1 MKSLYP
7 FLSRVKCAFQL
18 KSSESLAKN
27 NSENLLK
34 AFMLRSSGLVAFL
47 LVFGGSVWGQVN
59 NYSFAESAG
68 IYSQVTGTNSTATG
82 DDGTQVA
89 IGIGFTFNFD
99 NVNYTTFSITTNGMV
114 RMGGTAIAS
123 GWTNALGTAAALRPL
138 IAPFWDDN
146 NRNTGAITYAT
157 TGVAPNRVLSVSWH
171 NINIGGGGATSG
183 TAFASYRMNLYETTN
198 IIEFIYGSTMAT
210 AGALSASVGINGAST
225 FLSVTPGATS
235 TVSGVTANNAIGATT
250 NLVNK
255 KFTFTPPPPPACAAP
270 STLTT
275 SNITNTT
282 ATISWTAASPAPA
295 SGYQYYYSTS
305 ATAPTAGTTP
315 SGSTGAGVTTA
326 TLTGLTANTTYYFW
340 VRSNCGGSGT
350 STWAGSSTFFT
361 GYCQPS
367 GTGANSSLTNVVTS
381 GGITNLSNASGFT
394 AGGYANYTAFSCSQ
408 SAGGTINFTLTY
420 VSDPG
425 TKIFIDWNN
434 DLDFNDAGENVY
446 SSNGYVFSTVSGS
459 FTVPV
464 GQAVG
469 NYRMRIVADWNA
481 TNPVACP
488 VGINGETEDYTFTVA
503 APPSCVAPT
512 ALVGTPLSLTSASI
526 SWTAASPA
534 PASGYQYYVSSSST
548 PPTAG
553 TTPTGT
559 TAAGVLTANLT
570 SLTTGTT
577 YYFWVRSVCS
587 VSDLSS
593 WAGAGSF
600 YVGYCVP
607 VTTYGCTD
615 GDVIAR
621 VVLNTLDNN
630 SGTGCPSG
638 LAGYSDYT
646 TNPLL
651 TTTLLPSSTYNCTV
665 YAGQYAE
672 GYAAWIDYNDDGVFD
687 NTTERIGY
695 SNGQVAGSG
704 IVGALGSS
712 ASFPITLACTPPAGT
727 HRLRVRAMYFT
738 DGINVTP
745 CTSNFYGE
753 VEDYLITIAP
763 APACPSPGLISTV
776 TATSSSVT
784 LTWLTSCSSATSY
797 DFEYGPVG
805 FTSGTGT
812 LVSNQTVTIS
822 APNASFTVTGLQA
835 GTNYSIYYR
844 ANCGSSTSAWSLV
857 NNFTTLNGVSS
868 ASSSPTLCEGT
879 IMTSITHTTQGATG
893 IGTATGLPAGV
904 TASWSANVI
913 AISGTPS
920 ASGVFSYSIPLTGGL
935 GTVSAT
941 GTITVLAA
949 PTAPVATSPQQF
961 CETSNST
968 IASIQYS
975 SVSGSSYLWYSTS
988 TGGSSLATTQE
999 LTIGTSTYYLEVI
1012 GGNGCVS
1019 LTRTPVVVTEN
1030 PLLTASVSITGTTAC
1045 PGGVLLFT
1053 ATPVNGG
1060 TSPTYQWYNGGVAI
1074 PGENQSTYS
1083 AVGLAP
1089 GDVINVKMV
1098 PSGSCVTVCQ

>member
-1 MKSLYP
+1 
-7 FLSRVKCAFQL
+7 
-18 KSSESLAKN
+18 
-27 NSENLLK
+27 
-34 AFMLRSSGLVAFL
+34 MLRSSGLVAFL

-593 WAGAGSF
+593 WAGSGSF

-646 TNPLL
+646 TDPLL

>member
-512 ALVGTPLSLTSASI
+512 ALVGTPL
-526 SWTAASPA
+526 
-534 PASGYQYYVSSSST
+534 
-548 PPTAG
+548 
-553 TTPTGT
+553 
-559 TAAGVLTANLT
+559 
-570 SLTTGTT
+570 
-577 YYFWVRSVCS
+577 
-587 VSDLSS
+587 
-593 WAGAGSF
+593 
-600 YVGYCVP
+600 
-607 VTTYGCTD
+607 
-615 GDVIAR
+615 
-621 VVLNTLDNN
+621 
-630 SGTGCPSG
+630 
-638 LAGYSDYT
+638 
-646 TNPLL
+646 
-651 TTTLLPSSTYNCTV
+651 
-665 YAGQYAE
+665 
-672 GYAAWIDYNDDGVFD
+672 
-687 NTTERIGY
+687 
-695 SNGQVAGSG
+695 
-704 IVGALGSS
+704 
-712 ASFPITLACTPPAGT
+712 
-727 HRLRVRAMYFT
+727 
-738 DGINVTP
+738 
-745 CTSNFYGE
+745 
-753 VEDYLITIAP
+753 
-763 APACPSPGLISTV
+763 
-776 TATSSSVT
+776 
-784 LTWLTSCSSATSY
+784 
-797 DFEYGPVG
+797 
-805 FTSGTGT
+805 
-812 LVSNQTVTIS
+812 
-822 APNASFTVTGLQA
+822 
-835 GTNYSIYYR
+835 
-844 ANCGSSTSAWSLV
+844 
-857 NNFTTLNGVSS
+857 
-868 ASSSPTLCEGT
+868 
-879 IMTSITHTTQGATG
+879 
-893 IGTATGLPAGV
+893 
-904 TASWSANVI
+904 
-913 AISGTPS
+913 
-920 ASGVFSYSIPLTGGL
+920 
-935 GTVSAT
+935 
-941 GTITVLAA
+941 
-949 PTAPVATSPQQF
+949 
-961 CETSNST
+961 
-968 IASIQYS
+968 
-975 SVSGSSYLWYSTS
+975 
-988 TGGSSLATTQE
+988 
-999 LTIGTSTYYLEVI
+999 
-1012 GGNGCVS
+1012 
-1019 LTRTPVVVTEN
+1019 
-1030 PLLTASVSITGTTAC
+1030 
-1045 PGGVLLFT
+1045 
-1053 ATPVNGG
+1053 
-1060 TSPTYQWYNGGVAI
+1060 
-1074 PGENQSTYS
+1074 
-1083 AVGLAP
+1083 
-1089 GDVINVKMV
+1089 
-1098 PSGSCVTVCQ
+1098 